1 MNLPILET
9 PTYELNLISVDEPVK
24 YRPFLVK
31 EEKILLTA
39 MEGEDPVEIINAV
52 KQILKNCTLEDIDI
66 EKLPTFDMEHL
77 FLNIRSKSVGETS
90 DIIIECEKCN
100 ESIPINISLSDI
112 NPTIDENHT
121 PQVKLNEKITIEMKY
136 PTMENLSSY
145 TQSDSSTEQ
154 TFQMIEESIFA
165 IYDSE
170 NVYYMDD
177 FPESER
183 ETFINSLTQEQFL
196 SIAEFFNT
204 MPTLTKDISYD
215 CKDCDITNTITL
227 SGLQSFFA

>member
-52 KQILKNCTLEDIDI
+52 KQILKNCTLADIDV
-66 EKLPTFDMEHL
+66 EMLPTFDMEHL

-136 PTMENLSSY
+136 PTMENLSNY

-154 TFQMIEESIFA
+154 TFQMIEKSIFA
-165 IYDSE
+165 IYDNE

-177 FPESER
+177 FPESEK

>member
-9 PTYELNLISVDEPVK
+9 PTFELNLISVDEPVK

-52 KQILKNCTLEDIDI
+52 KQILKNCTLADIDV
-66 EKLPTFDMEHL
+66 EMLPTFDMEHL

-136 PTMENLSSY
+136 PTMENLSNY

-154 TFQMIEESIFA
+154 TFQMIEKSIFA
-165 IYDSE
+165 IYDNE

-177 FPESER
+177 FPESEK

-196 SIAEFFNT
+196 SIADFFNT

-215 CKDCDITNTITL
+215 CKDCNITNTITL